1 MASQSYCWSG
11 YRLAHGVR
19 AMAGPA
25 GNRSPL
31 RRPAFPHGPGVRCSR
46 LGPAAEP
53 GRAPYPGDRD
63 CHDAAGTPITP
74 LSAVASLA
82 RLPSG
87 VAVRLICWFPPD
99 TATVVVA
106 LFAAD
111 KGKVGDLFYDSVAAR
126 ADPMIDQWK
135 RE

>member
-53 GRAPYPGDRD
+53 GRATYPGDRD
-63 CHDAAGTPITP
+63 CHAAAGTPITP
-74 LSAVASLA
+74 LSTVASLA
-82 RLPSG
+82 RLPSR
-87 VAVRLICWFPPD
+87 VAVRPICWFPPD
-99 TATVVVA
+99 TAPEIGP
-106 LFAAD
+106 F
-111 KGKVGDLFYDSVAAR
+111 VAAG
-126 ADPMIDQWK
+126 K
-135 RE
+135 G